1 MATARREVTKLLGAS
16 MVAPLMPALGTG
28 TARVPGLSLLGQAEL
43 EVQQVGEVSAETAK
57 TMLEVQGMHSLY
69 DDPEQFEELR
79 MALTR
84 ALRDHTTLRAFHVPD
99 DVEPVL
105 TFEA

>member
-1 MATARREVTKLLGAS
+1 MDTSRRDFAKLLGAS
-16 MVAPLMPALGTG
+16 MVAPFMPAPGQG
-28 TARVPGLSLLGQAEL
+28 ARVPGLSLLGRAEL
-43 EVQQVGEVSAETAK
+43 EVQEAGEVSAETAR
-57 TMLEVQGMHSLY
+57 TMLEVQGMHSIY

-84 ALRDHTTLRAFHVPD
+84 ALRDHMTLRAFHVPD
-99 DVEPVL
+99 EVEPIL